1 MAWSTRR
8 NSRSYR
14 RSRRVGKQ
22 VLTDCLGSG
31 PEAELSARLD
41 ELRREQRRA
50 NQTLWLLLL
59 SSLEQSDRLLDELN
73 LLNQL
78 LAASLLLL
86 SGWHVHNTEW
96 RRRCV
101 YRNRRARD

>member
-1 MAWSTRR
+1 MAWVIQR
-8 NSRSYR
+8 NSRAYR
-14 RSRRVGKQ
+14 RTRRVGNEFF
-22 VLTDCLGSG
+22 TDCLGSG

-59 SSLEQSDRLLDELN
+59 TSLEQSDRLLDELN

-86 SGWHVHNTEW
+86 SGWHSHNTEW
-96 RRRCV
+96 RRRRE
-101 YRNRRARD
+101 YRTQRACD